1 MSLRSRAARKVRTLA
16 AERGFEIVKV
26 PRDSGTG
33 VGSTKKAAA
42 AGTSGGTK
50 SAPAKRP
57 AKRSPAAVE
66 PVPVLTATS
75 EPGSRKASMF
85 FDAHP
90 RFYETSQ
97 TSPYHGRLNL
107 RYEAIFAENRDILNG
122 ARVLDIAS
130 HDGRWSL
137 AALECGAKSVVGIEA
152 RADLV
157 EKSAENLAFYGYAP
171 ERYEFIAGDIL
182 EVLAEQK
189 LEVDVV
195 LCLGFLYHTLRY
207 NELLHRI
214 KSMRPSH
221 VIHDTEAEGMAKGGR
236 PAVILRK
243 ESTLREGNAFPD
255 EYSYGDSVLI
265 GRPNRKAVELMMS
278 AYDFELERLSD
289 WGGLIRDNP
298 QLHGVGDYAKQSRM
312 TMLFR
317 AKE

>member
-1 MSLRSRAARKVRTLA
+1 MSYAPRMSLTSRAARKVRTVLA
-16 AERGFEIVKV
+16 QRR
-26 PRDSGTG
+26 P
-33 VGSTKKAAA
+33 AAA
-42 AGTSGGTK
+42 K
-50 SAPAKRP
+50 SQPAKAEPAKRNSVP
-57 AKRSPAAVE
+57 ALA
-66 PVPVLTATS
+66 ATS
-75 EPGSRKASMF
+75 EPGSRVASKF
-85 FDAHP
+85 FEQYP
-90 RFYETSQ
+90 RFYDTSQ
-97 TSPYHGRLNL
+97 TSPYRGRLHL
-107 RYEAIFAENRDILNG
+107 RYEAIFAENRDIFEG

-157 EKSAENLAFYGYAP
+157 QKSAENLAFYGFAP

-214 KSMRPSH
+214 KQARPRY
-221 VIHDTEAEGMAKGGR
+221 VIHDTEAEAMRKGER
-236 PAVILRK
+236 ASVILRK

-255 EYSYGDSVLI
+255 EFSYGDSVLI
-265 GRPNRKAVELMMS
+265 GRPNQKAVELMMS
-278 AYDFELERLSD
+278 AYGFELEKISD

-298 QLHGVGDYAKQSRM
+298 KMGGVGDYAKQNRM

-317 AKE
+317 ATD